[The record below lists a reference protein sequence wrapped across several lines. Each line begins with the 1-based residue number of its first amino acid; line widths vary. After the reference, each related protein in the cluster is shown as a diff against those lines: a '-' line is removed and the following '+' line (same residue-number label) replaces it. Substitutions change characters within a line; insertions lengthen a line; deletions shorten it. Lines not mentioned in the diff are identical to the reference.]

1 MANIPNPLGNLG
13 TAPAVLPDMT
23 AGVQA
28 LQRTEIQRRLEEI
41 EQDKKWQ
48 REDALRN
55 EAFAL
60 KMATTDAVKDAR
72 VGIANRAMEQIE
84 EFRKKNTDMW
94 RRAGEERRSL
104 SLPEKMEL
112 IQEQQKILQ
121 NNAQAASFA
130 DALEKAQGTHIS
142 MLKSLKDPETRSQYE
157 KQWADLYQKMQD
169 PEVSSK
175 LSSADVIDAIQ
186 PPPPSVN
193 AIMGEWDTQLI
204 PKIDSAVSIDPNTG
218 AKRFNRAAA
227 METVK
232 ASLKSDP
239 YGVDRVKE
247 KFGYTTDQQV
257 YDHVLD
263 RVKTSVGI
271 TGGRAGDGSGDTD
284 GTGFVVEENAQ
295 SVTGE
300 SGSAIIPQK
309 KLTFD
314 IVSRDAGEKK
324 GQVGKFNVV
333 QFMNL
338 DGEPYVVGERKV
350 KANTKDIISEREL
363 RALERKDVDIKNTT
377 PKPDGMFEVT
387 YSIDQSISEEV
398 PYSTLKGR
406 IEKDY
411 PEMEQRILSL
421 PPVKSNIRR
430 GRSSI
435 SFPEMPKGAA
445 APSTLPST
453 FTIEGESYTK
463 EELKSAGWTDED
475 LKQIA
480 E

>member
-13 TAPAVLPDMT
+13 TAQAVLPDMT

-28 LQRTEIQRRLEEI
+28 LQRTEIQRRLEDI

-48 REDALRN
+48 REDNLRN

-60 KMATTDAVKDAR
+60 KMATTDVVKDAR
-72 VGIANRAMEQIE
+72 VGIANRAMEDIE

-130 DALEKAQGTHIS
+130 DALEKAQGTHMT

-257 YDHVLD
+257 YDHVID

-271 TGGRAGDGSGDTD
+271 TGGRAGDDVD
-284 GTGFVVEENAQ
+284 KDKTGFVVEENAQ

-300 SGSAIIPQK
+300 SGAAIVPQK

-314 IVSRDAGEKK
+314 IVSRSKGEQK

-350 KANTKDIISEREL
+350 KANIVEVVDAQKKN
-363 RALERKDVDIKNTT
+363 ALEWQDVNIKNVRDL
-377 PKPDGMFEVT
+377 KDGNFEVT
-387 YSIDQSISEEV
+387 YAIDQTISEEV

-406 IEKDY
+406 IEKYY

-421 PPVKSNIRR
+421 PPVKSNVRR

-435 SFPEMPKGAA
+435 SFPEMPKGAE
-445 APSTLPST
+445 APSKLTST
-453 FTIEGESYTK
+453 FTINGESYTK
-463 EELKSAGWTDED
+463 EELKSVGWSDED

-480 E
+480 Q